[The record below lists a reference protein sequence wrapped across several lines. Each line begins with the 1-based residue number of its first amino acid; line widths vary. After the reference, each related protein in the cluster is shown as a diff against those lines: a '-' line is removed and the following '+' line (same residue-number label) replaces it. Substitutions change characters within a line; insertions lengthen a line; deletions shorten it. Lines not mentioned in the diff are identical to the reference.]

1 MREILARNI
10 AWRRNGV
17 QRDYVGTLVAAGGG
31 ILLAGRDPSNG
42 LEVSLSIPL
51 TEVED
56 VHVAETG
63 GAHEPKRIVLQ
74 LVESEPISLC
84 ELGGKEGHLLALA
97 RRLDALAHAPTHAQG
112 G

>member
-17 QRDYVGTLVAAGGG
+17 ERDYVGTLVAAGGG

-42 LEVSLSIPL
+42 LEVALSIPL
-51 TEVED
+51 TEVQD
-56 VHVAETG
+56 VHVADARD
-63 GAHEPKRIVLQ
+63 AHGSQRIVLE
-74 LVESEPISLC
+74 LVESEPISLH
-84 ELGGKEGHLLALA
+84 ELGGREGHLLVLA
-97 RRLDALAHAPTHAQG
+97 RRLGALAHAPTLVPG